1 MFAAFFSATSIGLGS
16 LDSLFIL
23 FFLKGFLKIPLPA
36 HRTHAFLYI
45 LSFSRQFHL
54 SLPYLTFGF
63 PEAFYISWSFGHLNR
78 FPYLFL
84 IHRLSYGSL
93 LCILC
98 FPWIFRG
105 LYFSL
110 FSFRLW
116 PVLGTHAFHFLFLV
130 LSIASTWDSR
140 LSCLLFSFLFDDQ
153 PFS

>member
-1 MFAAFFSATSIGLGS
+1 MFAAFSPQRALVWDLWIPFLFSFFLRDSLRCLYRPIGLTPFFTFYLFQAVS
-16 LDSLFIL
+16 LIS
-23 FFLKGFLKIPLPA
+23 A
-36 HRTHAFLYI
+36 
-45 LSFSRQFHL
+45 LSDF
-54 SLPYLTFGF
+54 
-63 PEAFYISWSFGHLNR
+63 R
-78 FPYLFL
+78 FPRSLLHLLILRAFEPVPVSFL

-140 LSCLLFSFLFDDQ
+140 LSCLLFSFLFDDR